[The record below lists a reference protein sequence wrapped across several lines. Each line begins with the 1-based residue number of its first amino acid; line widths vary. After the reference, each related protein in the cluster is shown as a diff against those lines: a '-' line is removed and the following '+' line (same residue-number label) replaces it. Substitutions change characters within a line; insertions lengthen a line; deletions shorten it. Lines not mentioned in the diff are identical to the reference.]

1 MARKRKPGR
10 PRGSTI
16 GMPSDPAYVRKIVQ
30 LRDKGL
36 TFAEIAEKTE
46 RMKGRRVTK
55 EAIGRLYGRWA
66 EWAAEN
72 SY

>member
-1 MARKRKPGR
+1 
-10 PRGSTI
+10 
-16 GMPSDPAYVRKIVQ
+16 MPSDPAYVRKIVQ

-55 EAIGRLYGRWA
+55 EAVGRLYGRWA
-66 EWAAEN
+66 EWAVN
-72 SY
+72 DPY